1 MILTAFNVCVL
12 LASPV
17 LSLLAPSGAL
27 RPRGAFR
34 TSASSSA
41 LQSSSADDAARTER
55 MRQIMAEE
63 AANPSSLADS
73 AEAMKNMKPEDMDK
87 LLSEFDAMPAAQ
99 KEQLKSMGMDPN
111 LMKKSMEMMKQN
123 PAIMKSA
130 QKMMETMTPEEIAS
144 RSRMVQEQMS
154 KMAPEQVEATAA
166 AMTNLSPDQIA
177 AAAEVMQ
184 NNPLAATAAMS
195 QMSQKEEEAPEEAA
209 PSPAAAVAFA
219 GSAEDPDV
227 LDAMYRCAEF
237 MSSPPTGQ
245 VTFRAFATLP
255 PVVALGGTSD
265 EDLNPRELRE
275 CWEDASLG
283 STRVDRVGFER
294 VWLQVREFFEDDIME
309 EARKTITLRKTSSL
323 AAAAPA
329 PPAMK
334 VGAELNTEQLN
345 TVNEQVKNM
354 SDAETVRMFEEMSD
368 MSPEQEARITAMG
381 VDSAMLKK
389 TTKMMKDNPMMRKA
403 AQAMMK
409 NMSPEQMLKM
419 SQQAQEQMGKMSP
432 EEYDRTMEQ
441 FKDK

>member
-17 LSLLAPSGAL
+17 LGLLAPSGAL
-27 RPRGAFR
+27 RPRTTFLH
-34 TSASSSA
+34 SSSSSA
-41 LQSSSADDAARTER
+41 EDTARTER

-63 AANPSSLADS
+63 AASPSSLADS
-73 AEAMKNMKPEDMDK
+73 AAAMKNMKPEDMDR
-87 LLSEFDAMPAAQ
+87 LLTEFDAMPAAQ

-144 RSRMVQEQMS
+144 RSRTVQEQMS
-154 KMAPEQVEATAA
+154 KMAPEQVEAAAA
-166 AMTNLSPDQIA
+166 AMTNLSPDQIE

-184 NNPLAATAAMS
+184 NNPMAASAAMS
-195 QMSQKEEEAPEEAA
+195 QVAEA
-209 PSPAAAVAFA
+209 PSPAAPPAFA
-219 GSAEDPDV
+219 GSADDPDV

-237 MSSPPTGQ
+237 MSDPPTGK

-255 PVVALGGTSD
+255 PVAALGGTSE
-265 EDLNPRELRE
+265 EDLSPRELRE

-283 STRVDRVGFER
+283 SARVDRVGFER

-309 EARKTITLRKTSSL
+309 EARKTIARRKTS
-323 AAAAPA
+323 APA
-329 PPAMK
+329 PAVAAPAMK

-354 SDAETVRMFEEMSD
+354 SDEETVRMFEEMSD
-368 MSPEQEARITAMG
+368 MSPEQEARIKAMG
-381 VDSAMLKK
+381 VDSEMLKK

>member
-27 RPRGAFR
+27 RPRGAFL

-41 LQSSSADDAARTER
+41 LQSSSADDASRTER

-73 AEAMKNMKPEDMDK
+73 AEAMKNMKPEDMDR

-195 QMSQKEEEAPEEAA
+195 QLSPEEAA

-237 MSSPPTGQ
+237 MSAPPTGK
-245 VTFRAFATLP
+245 VTFKAFATLP

-265 EDLNPRELRE
+265 EDLSPRELRE

-309 EARKTITLRKTSSL
+309 EARKTIARRQTSSPPA

-329 PPAMK
+329 PMAMK

-354 SDAETVRMFEEMSD
+354 SDEETVRMFEEMSD

-389 TTKMMKDNPMMRKA
+389 TTQMMKDNPMMRKA